1 MKTIERYFRVQR
13 KNIAF
18 IKFILEAY
26 DGMAVMRTLDPHEG
40 VVELIIAPD
49 FEREVTEILDNLRDE
64 FEVQP
69 IEPPADIKEW

>member
-1 MKTIERYFRVQR
+1 MKTIQRYFRIQR

-26 DGMAVMRTLDPHEG
+26 DGMAVMRTLDPREG

-49 FEREVTEILDNLRDE
+49 FEREVNEILDNLRGE

-69 IEPPADIKEW
+69 IDPPTDIKEL